1 MIDAITSSTVIDQR
15 SQEIQSQSKREG
27 SYMQMDDFLQLLT
40 AQIGNQDP
48 LEPMK
53 DTEFISQMAN
63 IASLEQM
70 QQFSKGFESFA
81 TSHDKMVSQNY
92 LGKDVVIEDEASTVS
107 GVVTSVEK
115 NAEGEL
121 KVVVNGNSYDTSSI
135 TKVSLPDGSTRKEVV
150 EEAFGQNLAQKIESL
165 KTNSQ

>member
-1 MIDAITSSTVIDQR
+1 MIDAISSSLASNPRYNVTS
-15 SQEIQSQSKREG
+15 EPGKRDG
-27 SYMQMDDFLQLLT
+27 ATMQMDDFLQLLT
-40 AQIGNQDP
+40 AQIANQDP

-92 LGKDVVIEDEASTVS
+92 LGKDVVIEDETSTVS

-115 NAEGEL
+115 NADGEL
-121 KVVVNGNSYDTSSI
+121 KVVVNGSSYDTSSI